1 MSADIKQFPSERIA
15 RHHFRPKLRSDE
27 LAQIG
32 NPELLLSDALGRLGL
47 AAKEVANLKAG
58 EQGEVDCIREVF
70 KAFRGD
76 DWMERLGLAATDDGA

>member
-58 EQGEVDCIREVF
+58 EQGEVDCIREVL
-70 KAFRGD
+70 KAFRGP
-76 DWMERLGLAATDDGA
+76 DWVQFADSLAANDGA